1 MRLPL
6 LQPSPTPPAAP
17 ARGDA
22 LIDSHGRVIRDL
34 RLSVTDRCN
43 FRCLYCMEPEVRFL
57 PREQLLS
64 APELARLAR
73 LCLSL
78 GVRRVRL
85 TGGEPTVRA
94 DLLEI
99 IESVAAMKPDDLA
112 MTTNGSLVTAA
123 AARAW
128 KRAGLTRLT
137 FSLDSLDEAT
147 FAAMTRS
154 SCSSGS
160 VVEAVRIAIAEG
172 LGPVKVNAVVMR
184 GRNEDQVV
192 PLARLARDLAI
203 EMRFIEY
210 MPLDSGRAWDP
221 AKLVPASEI
230 VDTIAR
236 EFPLTP
242 LGKEHEHSTALEYAF
257 ADGTPGRI
265 GLIAP
270 VTRPFCGACSR
281 LRITAE
287 GKVRPCLFSLE
298 EWDIGSRM
306 RSGASDQALR
316 DFLLDS
322 AWTKQQGHGIDA
334 PDFRQPD
341 RPMSAIGG

>member
-1 MRLPL
+1 MPP
-6 LQPSPTPPAAP
+6 PSPS
-17 ARGDA
+17 RGTT
-22 LIDSHGRVIRDL
+22 LVDSHGRVIQDL
-34 RLSVTDRCN
+34 RLSITDRCN
-43 FRCLYCMEPEVRFL
+43 FRCVYCMEPDVRFL
-57 PREQLLS
+57 ARERLLS
-64 APELARLAR
+64 PDELSRLAR

-85 TGGEPTVRA
+85 TGGEPTVRP

-99 IESVAAMKPDDLA
+99 IAAVAALGPDDLA
-112 MTTNGSLVTAA
+112 MTTNGSLVTPAS
-123 AARAW
+123 ARAW
-128 KRAGLTRLT
+128 KAAGLTRLT
-137 FSLDSLDEAT
+137 FSLDSLDDAV
-147 FAAMTRS
+147 FASMTRS
-154 SCSSGS
+154 SCSSGT
-160 VVEAVRIAIAEG
+160 VVDAIRVAIDAG
-172 LGPVKVNAVVMR
+172 LGPVKANAVVVR
-184 GRNEDQVV
+184 GRNEREVV
-192 PLARLARDLAI
+192 PLARLARDLGI

-230 VDTIAR
+230 VDMISR

-242 LGKEHEHSTALEYAF
+242 LGKDHEHSTALEYAF
-257 ADGTPGRI
+257 ADGTLGRI

-298 EWDIGSRM
+298 EWDIGALLRA
-306 RSGASDQALR
+306 GASDQSLR

-322 AWTKQQGHGIDA
+322 AWTKQRGHGIDA

>member
-1 MRLPL
+1 VRLPL
-6 LQPSPTPPAAP
+6 LHPAQTPPVAP
-17 ARGDA
+17 TRGDT
-22 LIDSHGRVIRDL
+22 LVDSHGRVIRDL
-34 RLSVTDRCN
+34 RLSITDRCN

-64 APELARLAR
+64 VTELARLAG
-73 LCLSL
+73 LCRSL

-85 TGGEPTVRA
+85 TGGEPTVRS
-94 DLLEI
+94 DLIEI
-99 IESVAAMKPDDLA
+99 IEAVAATNPDDLA
-112 MTTNGSLVTAA
+112 MTTNGSLVTPA
-123 AARAW
+123 AARRW
-128 KRAGLTRLT
+128 KQAGLTRLT
-137 FSLDSLDEAT
+137 FSLDSLDDAT

-154 SCSSGS
+154 SCTSTS
-160 VVEAVRIAIAEG
+160 VVEAIRVAVAEG

-184 GRNEDQVV
+184 GRNEHQVV

-221 AKLVPASEI
+221 AKLVPAAEI
-230 VDTIAR
+230 VDAIAR
-236 EFPLTP
+236 EFPLVP
-242 LGKEHEHSTALEYAF
+242 QGKDHEHSTALEYAF

-298 EWDIGSRM
+298 EWDIGSLM
-306 RSGASDQALR
+306 RAGASDGALR

-322 AWTKQQGHGIDA
+322 AWSKQQGHGIDA

>member
-6 LQPSPTPPAAP
+6 LHPPQTPPAAP
-17 ARGDA
+17 ARGDT
-22 LIDSHGRVIRDL
+22 LVDSQGRVVRDL
-34 RLSVTDRCN
+34 RLSITDRCN
-43 FRCLYCMEPEVRFL
+43 FRCLYCMEPDVRFL

-64 APELARLAR
+64 ASELARLAA

-85 TGGEPTVRA
+85 TGGEPTVRP
-94 DLLEI
+94 DLIDI
-99 IESVAAMKPDDLA
+99 IAAVAALGPDDLA
-112 MTTNGSLVTAA
+112 MTTNGSLVTPLAA
-123 AARAW
+123 QAW
-128 KRAGLTRLT
+128 KAAGLTRLT
-137 FSLDSLDEAT
+137 FSLDSLDDAT

-154 SCSSGS
+154 SCTSGS
-160 VVEAVRIAIAEG
+160 VVEAIRVAVAAG

-184 GRNEDQVV
+184 GRNEHQVV
-192 PLARLARDLAI
+192 PLARLARTLGI

-210 MPLDSGRAWDP
+210 MPLDSGRAWD
-221 AKLVPASEI
+221 ASKLVPASEI

-236 EFPLTP
+236 EFPLVAH
-242 LGKEHEHSTALEYAF
+242 GKDHEHSTALEYAF

-298 EWDIGSRM
+298 EWDIGSLM
-306 RSGASDQALR
+306 RAGASDRALR

-322 AWTKQQGHGIDA
+322 AWTKQHGHGIDA
-334 PDFRQPD
+334 PGFKQPE

>member
-1 MRLPL
+1 VRLPL
-6 LQPSPTPPAAP
+6 LHPAQTPPVAP
-17 ARGDA
+17 TRGDT
-22 LIDSHGRVIRDL
+22 LVDSHGRVIRDL
-34 RLSVTDRCN
+34 RLSITDRCN

-64 APELARLAR
+64 VTELARLAG
-73 LCLSL
+73 LCGSL

-85 TGGEPTVRA
+85 TGGEPTVRS
-94 DLLEI
+94 DLIEI
-99 IESVAAMKPDDLA
+99 IEAVAATNPDDLA
-112 MTTNGSLVTAA
+112 MTTNGSLVTPA
-123 AARAW
+123 AARRW
-128 KRAGLTRLT
+128 KQAGLTRLT
-137 FSLDSLDEAT
+137 FSLDSLDDAT

-154 SCSSGS
+154 SCTSAS
-160 VVEAVRIAIAEG
+160 VVEAIRVAVAEG

-184 GRNEDQVV
+184 GRNEHQVV

-221 AKLVPASEI
+221 AKLVPAAEI
-230 VDTIAR
+230 VDAIAR
-236 EFPLTP
+236 EFPLVP
-242 LGKEHEHSTALEYAF
+242 QGKDHEHSTALEYAF

-298 EWDIGSRM
+298 EWDIGSLM
-306 RSGASDQALR
+306 RAGASDGALR

-322 AWTKQQGHGIDA
+322 AWSKQQGHGIDA

>member
-6 LQPSPTPPAAP
+6 LHPAQTPPVAP
-17 ARGDA
+17 TRGDT
-22 LIDSHGRVIRDL
+22 LVDSHGRVIRDL
-34 RLSVTDRCN
+34 RLSITDRCN

-64 APELARLAR
+64 VTELARLAG
-73 LCLSL
+73 LCGSL

-85 TGGEPTVRA
+85 TGGEPTVRS
-94 DLLEI
+94 DLIEI
-99 IESVAAMKPDDLA
+99 IEAVAATNPDDLA
-112 MTTNGSLVTAA
+112 MTTNGSLVTPA
-123 AARAW
+123 AARRW
-128 KRAGLTRLT
+128 KQAGLTRLT
-137 FSLDSLDEAT
+137 FSLDSLDDAT

-154 SCSSGS
+154 SCTSAS
-160 VVEAVRIAIAEG
+160 VVEAIRVAVAEG

-184 GRNEDQVV
+184 GRNEHQVV

-221 AKLVPASEI
+221 AKLVPAAEI
-230 VDTIAR
+230 VDAIAR
-236 EFPLTP
+236 EFPLVP
-242 LGKEHEHSTALEYAF
+242 QGKDHEHSTALEYAF

-298 EWDIGSRM
+298 EWDIGSLM
-306 RSGASDQALR
+306 RAGASDGALR

-322 AWTKQQGHGIDA
+322 AWSKQQGHGIDA